1 MEKHLRAFA
10 ELGHHGVADGVL
22 VRVVFGAHDEVVAVG
37 VPPAQL
43 AVARVRAVVSRPPR
57 ALQHAVVALQPRGQ
71 LPVDVVHVGLLLG
84 LHAARHH
91 VVPLVVLLHPAPIE
105 TLSVIISL
113 VIVVQS
119 IGVLDDK
126 LVHGEAPRFVTRHPP
141 YDHTVVCKQYQV

>member
-1 MEKHLRAFA
+1 MRNPSNRQHVSAEDVEKHLRAFA

-22 VRVVFGAHDEVVAVG
+22 VRVVFGAHNEVVAVG

-91 VVPLVVLLHPAPIE
+91 VVPLVVLLHPAPHE
-105 TLSVIISL
+105 
-113 VIVVQS
+113 
-119 IGVLDDK
+119 
-126 LVHGEAPRFVTRHPP
+126 PF
-141 YDHTVVCKQYQV
+141 YDVS